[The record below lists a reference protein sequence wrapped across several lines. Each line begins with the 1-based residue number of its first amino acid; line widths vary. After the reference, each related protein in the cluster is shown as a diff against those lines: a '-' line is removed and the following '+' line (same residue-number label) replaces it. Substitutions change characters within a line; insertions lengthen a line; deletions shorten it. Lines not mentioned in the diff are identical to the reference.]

1 MKDSLKKVVSLLTSL
16 ALIAAVV
23 LVWWQHWAIY
33 DWWRLRGYQPPAAIA
48 QIAAD
53 TTMKPS
59 TQHLFYVYHPDLE
72 DKQTFSQNCK
82 SDEKTIIL
90 GCYVAFKGIYLSNI
104 QDPRLSGILQVT
116 AAHETLHAAYDRL
129 SPSEKQRVNKLIDQ
143 AYAGLQ
149 DDRIKNTV
157 EEYQKS
163 GADVTN
169 ELHSILGTEVRN
181 LPPELE
187 TYYGRYFSDRSKIV
201 SYSENYEKAFTDR
214 KNKVAEDDRELA
226 SIKQQIDSLEA
237 SLNAQQ
243 KVIDAKRAQLDAYLA
258 AKDYKDYN
266 AGVNDYNAQV
276 ASYNQNVN
284 RIKSLISQYNSL
296 LEERNA
302 LALEENQLINAI
314 QNTPET
320 IQQQ

>member
-1 MKDSLKKVVSLLTSL
+1 MKDNLKKVVSLLTSL
-16 ALIAAVV
+16 ALVALVV
-23 LVWWQHWAIY
+23 LLWWQHWAVY
-33 DWWRLRGYQPPAAIA
+33 DWWRLRGYQPPAAIT
-48 QIAAD
+48 QLTTDI
-53 TTMKPS
+53 TMKPS

-72 DKQTFSQNCK
+72 DKQTFNQNCK
-82 SDEKTIIL
+82 SNEKTIIL
-90 GCYVAFKGIYLSNI
+90 GCYVPYKGIYLSNI
-104 QDPRLSGILQVT
+104 QDPRLNGILQVT

-129 SPSEKQRVNKLIDQ
+129 STSEKQRVNKLIDQ
-143 AYAGLQ
+143 AYASLQ
-149 DDRIKNTV
+149 DDRIKNTI
-157 EEYQKS
+157 EEYRKS
-163 GADVTN
+163 GADITN

-181 LPPELE
+181 LPPDLE
-187 TYYGRYFSDRSKIV
+187 TYYSRYFSDRSKV
-201 SYSENYEKAFTDR
+201 VTYSENYEKAFTDR
-214 KNKVAEDDRELA
+214 KNKVAEDDQQLS

-237 SLNAQQ
+237 SLSAQQ
-243 KVIDAKRAQLDAYLA
+243 KVLDNKRAQLDAYLV

-284 RIKSLISQYNSL
+284 RVRGLISQYNSL

>member
-1 MKDSLKKVVSLLTSL
+1 MKDSLKKVASLLTSL
-16 ALIAAVV
+16 AIFALVI

-48 QIAAD
+48 QLATD
-53 TTMKPS
+53 TSMKPS

-72 DKQTFSQNCK
+72 DKQTFGQNCK
-82 SDEKTIIL
+82 SNEKTIIL
-90 GCYVAFKGIYLSNI
+90 GCYVAFRGIYLSNI

-129 SPSEKQRVNKLIDQ
+129 SSSEKRRVNKLIDQ

-157 EEYQKS
+157 EEYKKN

-181 LPPELE
+181 LPQELE
-187 TYYGRYFSDRSKIV
+187 TYYSRYFADRSKIV
-201 SYSENYEKAFTDR
+201 TYSENYEKAFTDR
-214 KNKVAEDDRELA
+214 KNKVVEDDKQLA
-226 SIKQQIDSLEA
+226 VIKQQIDSLESA
-237 SLNAQQ
+237 LNAQQ
-243 KVIDAKRAQLDAYLA
+243 KALEAKRAQLDTYLA

-266 AGVNDYNAQV
+266 AGVNAYNSQV

-284 RIKSLISQYNSL
+284 RVKALIGQYNSL

-302 LALEENQLINAI
+302 LALEENDLIQAI
-314 QNTPET
+314 QNTPSTVET
-320 IQQQ
+320 Q